1 VLNIT
6 YPRHRDILSASIS
19 KPIFQEIEKIRAANK
34 YANRSLI
41 VEEILRDGLAARG
54 IIIEA

>member
-1 VLNIT
+1 
-6 YPRHRDILSASIS
+6 LSASIS

-54 IIIEA
+54 IIIET